1 MVELGRAAVQEVGRR
16 ALIQSL
22 LSQLSPGLAPSSP
35 SAIAAA
41 ATRPSNQPFDFDTAQ
56 FGGCVCACVCVRMM
70 ITFQTSLTH
79 NSPPPPFQNQK

>member
-1 MVELGRAAVQEVGRR
+1 MVELGRAGVQEVGRR

-41 ATRPSNQPFDFDTAQ
+41 ATRPSNQPFDFDTARLE
-56 FGGCVCACVCVRMM
+56 GVCVCADDDH
-70 ITFQTSLTH
+70 ISDISHTQQ
-79 NSPPPPFQNQK
+79 PPPHSKIKNK